1 MRLHLSYNIA
11 ARAAG
16 TGDESPAIIG
26 PTALICAEG
35 FPQSRRGKHISF
47 RRDIYDIIHFATAF
61 FL

>member
-1 MRLHLSYNIA
+1 MRLHLSYNVA

-26 PTALICAEG
+26 PSALIRAEG
-35 FPQSRRGKHISF
+35 FPQPRRASHISL